1 MGAAVETQGMEACMS
16 IRLIAYLSA
25 AALAAVVLAYGL
37 GRWQGSAAERRACE
51 AELHA
56 AELTAE
62 RQARESERKAQ
73 EAQNAIVQDYERQ
86 VADYKR
92 TIDSYID
99 ADRLSDT
106 STCPKLSKP
115 SGTQPSLVCYTRA
128 DIQRK
133 VAESLALA
141 AECDEIAIRYKAVVK
156 AYQSA
161 YGAKE
166 E

>member
-1 MGAAVETQGMEACMS
+1 MGAAVETQGVEAGMS

-37 GRWQGSAAERRACE
+37 GRWQGSAAERKACE

-73 EAQNAIVQDYERQ
+73 EAQNAIVEDYERQ

-99 ADRLSDT
+99 TDRLSGT
-106 STCPKLSKP
+106 STCKDLPRA
-115 SGTQPSLVCYTRA
+115 SGTQPGLVCYTKS
-128 DIQRK
+128 DISRK

-156 AYQSA
+156 AYGALS
-161 YGAKE
+161 AKE

>member
-1 MGAAVETQGMEACMS
+1 MS

-25 AALAAVVLAYGL
+25 AALAAVVLAYAV
-37 GRWQGSAAERRACE
+37 GRFQGSAAERRACE
-51 AELHA
+51 AEIHA

-62 RQARESERKAQ
+62 RQARDAERRAQ
-73 EAQNAIVQDYERQ
+73 EAQNGIIQDYEHQ
-86 VADYKR
+86 IADYRR
-92 TIDSYID
+92 TVDAYVD

-106 STCPKLSKP
+106 STCPKLPKAP
-115 SGTQPSLVCYTRA
+115 GAVSGLVCYTRA

-133 VAESLALA
+133 VAESLAVG
-141 AECDEIAIRYKAVVK
+141 AECDQLAIRYKALVK

-161 YGAKE
+161 YSAKE

>member
-1 MGAAVETQGMEACMS
+1 MQ
-16 IRLIAYLSA
+16 IRLIAYIVTA
-25 AALAAVVLAYGL
+25 AIAAVVLAYGL

-51 AELHA
+51 AEIHA

-62 RQARESERKAQ
+62 RQARETERKAQ
-73 EAQNAIVQDYERQ
+73 EAQNGIIQDYEHQ
-86 VADYKR
+86 IADYRR
-92 TIDSYID
+92 TVDAYVD

-106 STCPKLSKP
+106 STCKDLPRAP
-115 SGTQPSLVCYTRA
+115 SAQPDLICYTKS

-161 YGAKE
+161 YSAKE

>member
-1 MGAAVETQGMEACMS
+1 MFNF
-16 IRLIAYLSA
+16 RLIACFSA
-25 AALAAVVLAYGL
+25 AAIAAVVLAYGL
-37 GRWQGSAAERRACE
+37 GRWQGSTAERKVCE
-51 AELHA
+51 AEIHA

-62 RQARESERKAQ
+62 RRAREAERKAQ
-73 EAQNAIVQDYERQ
+73 EAQNAIVQDYEHQ
-86 VADYKR
+86 IADYRR
-92 TIDSYID
+92 TVDAYVD
-99 ADRLSDT
+99 ADSLRDSRK
-106 STCPKLSKP
+106 CPAVP
-115 SGTQPSLVCYTRA
+115 RASGAQPGLVCYTKS

>member
-1 MGAAVETQGMEACMS
+1 MS
-16 IRLIAYLSA
+16 IRLIASLTA
-25 AALAAVVLAYGL
+25 AAIAAVVLAYGL
-37 GRWQGSAAERRACE
+37 GRWQGSAAERKACE

-73 EAQNAIVQDYERQ
+73 EAQNAIVEDYERQ

-99 ADRLSDT
+99 TDRLSDT
-106 STCPKLSKP
+106 STCKDLPKP
-115 SGTQPSLVCYTRA
+115 SGAQPGLVCYTRA

-133 VAESLALA
+133 ISESLALA

-156 AYQSA
+156 AYGALS
-161 YGAKE
+161 AKE

>member
-1 MGAAVETQGMEACMS
+1 MS
-16 IRLIAYLSA
+16 IRLIAYIA
-25 AALAAVVLAYGL
+25 AAAIAAVCIAYAV
-37 GRWQGSAAERRACE
+37 GRFQGSAAERRACE
-51 AELHA
+51 AEIHA
-56 AELTAE
+56 AELPAE

-106 STCPKLSKP
+106 STCKDLPRA
-115 SGTQPSLVCYTRA
+115 SGAQPGLVCYTKS
-128 DIQRK
+128 DISRK

-156 AYQSA
+156 AYGALS
-161 YGAKE
+161 AKE

>member
-1 MGAAVETQGMEACMS
+1 MS

-25 AALAAVVLAYGL
+25 AAIAAVVLAYSL
-37 GRWQGSAAERRACE
+37 GRFQGSAAERRACE
-51 AELHA
+51 AEIHA

-62 RQARESERKAQ
+62 RQARETERKAQ

-92 TIDSYID
+92 TIDSYVD

-106 STCPKLSKP
+106 STCKDLPRA
-115 SGTQPSLVCYTRA
+115 SGAQPGAVCYSRA

-141 AECDEIAIRYKAVVK
+141 AECDQLAIRYGALVK
-156 AYQSA
+156 AYNA
-161 YGAKE
+161 R
-166 E
+166 

>member
-1 MGAAVETQGMEACMS
+1 MFNF
-16 IRLIAYLSA
+16 RLIAYLSA
-25 AALAAVVLAYGL
+25 AALAAVVLAYGI

-51 AELHA
+51 AEIHA

-62 RQARESERKAQ
+62 RQARETERKAQ
-73 EAQNAIVQDYERQ
+73 EVQNAIITDYERQ

-92 TIDSYID
+92 TIDSYVD
-99 ADRLSDT
+99 ADSLSDARK
-106 STCPKLSKP
+106 CPAVPKP
-115 SGTQPSLVCYTRA
+115 SGAESGLVCYSRA

-141 AECDEIAIRYKAVVK
+141 AECDEIAIRYKALVK

>member
-1 MGAAVETQGMEACMS
+1 MQ
-16 IRLIAYLSA
+16 IRLIAYIA
-25 AALAAVVLAYGL
+25 AAAIAAVCIAYAI

-51 AELHA
+51 AEIHA

-62 RQARESERKAQ
+62 RQARETERKAQ
-73 EAQNAIVQDYERQ
+73 EAQNGIIQDYEHQ
-86 VADYKR
+86 IADYRR

-106 STCPKLSKP
+106 STCKDLPRA
-115 SGTQPSLVCYTRA
+115 SGTQPGLVCYTRA

-133 VAESLALA
+133 VAESMAIA
-141 AECDEIAIRYKAVVK
+141 AECDEIAIRYKALVK

>member
-1 MGAAVETQGMEACMS
+1 MLNF
-16 IRLIAYLSA
+16 RLIAYLSA
-25 AALAAVVLAYGL
+25 AALAAVVLAYGI
-37 GRWQGSAAERRACE
+37 GRYQGSAAERRACE
-51 AELHA
+51 AEIHA
-56 AELTAE
+56 AELMAE
-62 RQARESERKAQ
+62 RQARDAERKAQ
-73 EAQNAIVQDYERQ
+73 EAQNAIVEDYERQ

-92 TIDSYID
+92 TIDSYVD
-99 ADRLSDT
+99 TDRLSDT
-106 STCPKLSKP
+106 STCPKLPKA
-115 SGTQPSLVCYTRA
+115 SGAEPGLVCYTRA

-141 AECDEIAIRYKAVVK
+141 AECDEIAIRYKALVK

>member
-1 MGAAVETQGMEACMS
+1 MGAAVETQGMEARMS
-16 IRLIAYLSA
+16 IRLIACLSA
-25 AALAAVVLAYGL
+25 AALAAVALAYGL
-37 GRWQGSAAERRACE
+37 GRWQGAAAERRACE

-56 AELTAE
+56 TELTAE

-73 EAQNAIVQDYERQ
+73 EAQNAIVEDYERQ

-99 ADRLSDT
+99 ADSLSDT
-106 STCPKLSKP
+106 STCKDLPRAP
-115 SGTQPSLVCYTRA
+115 GAQPGLVCYTKS
-128 DIQRK
+128 DISRK

>member
-1 MGAAVETQGMEACMS
+1 MS
-16 IRLIAYLSA
+16 LRLIACLSA
-25 AALAAVVLAYGL
+25 AALAAGALAYSI

-51 AELHA
+51 AEIHA

-62 RQARESERKAQ
+62 RQARETERKAQ

-106 STCPKLSKP
+106 STCKYLPRA
-115 SGTQPSLVCYTRA
+115 SGAQPGLVCYTRA

-141 AECDEIAIRYKAVVK
+141 AECDQLAIRYRALVR
-156 AYQSA
+156 AYESA
-161 YGAKE
+161 GAQR
-166 E
+166 

>member
-1 MGAAVETQGMEACMS
+1 MINV
-16 IRLIAYLSA
+16 RLIAYLSA

-62 RQARESERKAQ
+62 RQARKTERRAQ
-73 EAQNAIVQDYERQ
+73 EAQNGIIQDYEHQ
-86 VADYKR
+86 IADYRR
-92 TIDSYID
+92 TVDAYVD
-99 ADRLSDT
+99 ADRLSDARK
-106 STCPKLSKP
+106 CPAVPKP
-115 SGTQPSLVCYTRA
+115 SGAESSLVCYTRA
-128 DIQRK
+128 DISRK

-141 AECDEIAIRYKAVVK
+141 AECDEIAIRYKALVK

-161 YGAKE
+161 YSAKE

>member
-1 MGAAVETQGMEACMS
+1 MLNF
-16 IRLIAYLSA
+16 RLIAYLSA
-25 AALAAVVLAYGL
+25 AAIAAVVLAYGI
-37 GRWQGSAAERRACE
+37 GRYQGSAAERRACE
-51 AELHA
+51 AEIHA

-73 EAQNAIVQDYERQ
+73 EAQNAIVQDYEHQ
-86 VADYKR
+86 IADYKR
-92 TIDSYID
+92 SIDSYVD

-106 STCPKLSKP
+106 STCKDLPRAP
-115 SGTQPSLVCYTRA
+115 GAQPGLVCYSRT

-141 AECDEIAIRYKAVVK
+141 AECDEIAIRYKALVK

-161 YGAKE
+161 YSAKE

>member
-1 MGAAVETQGMEACMS
+1 MQ
-16 IRLIAYLSA
+16 IRLIVYIAA
-25 AALAAVVLAYGL
+25 AALAAVVLAYGI

-51 AELHA
+51 AEIHT

-62 RQARESERKAQ
+62 WQARESERKAQ
-73 EAQNAIVQDYERQ
+73 EAQNGIIQDYEHQ
-86 VADYKR
+86 IADYRR

-106 STCPKLSKP
+106 STCPDVPKR
-115 SGTQPSLVCYTRA
+115 SGAQPGLVCYTKS
-128 DIQRK
+128 DISRK

-156 AYQSA
+156 AYGALS
-161 YGAKE
+161 AKE

>member
-1 MGAAVETQGMEACMS
+1 MS
-16 IRLIAYLSA
+16 LRLIACLSA
-25 AALAAVVLAYGL
+25 AAIAAVCVAYAV
-37 GRWQGSAAERRACE
+37 GRFQGSAAERRACE
-51 AELHA
+51 AEIHA

-62 RQARESERKAQ
+62 RQARDAERKAQ
-73 EAQNAIVQDYERQ
+73 EAQNAIVEDYERQ

-106 STCPKLSKP
+106 STCPKLP
-115 SGTQPSLVCYTRA
+115 RASGAQPRAVCYTRA

-141 AECDEIAIRYKAVVK
+141 AECDEIAIRYKAVVR
-156 AYQSA
+156 AYESVRA
-161 YGAKE
+161 DR
-166 E
+166 

>member
-1 MGAAVETQGMEACMS
+1 MINARLVAC
-16 IRLIAYLSA
+16 LSA
-25 AALAAVVLAYGL
+25 AALAAVCVAYAA

-51 AELHA
+51 AEIHA

-62 RQARESERKAQ
+62 RQARETERKAQ
-73 EAQNAIVQDYERQ
+73 EAQNAIVQDYEHQ
-86 VADYKR
+86 IADYKR

-106 STCPKLSKP
+106 STCKDLPRA
-115 SGTQPSLVCYTRA
+115 SGARPGLVCYTRA

-141 AECDEIAIRYKAVVK
+141 AECDQLAIRYRALVR
-156 AYQSA
+156 AYESVRA
-161 YGAKE
+161 DR
-166 E
+166 

>member
-1 MGAAVETQGMEACMS
+1 MLNF
-16 IRLIAYLSA
+16 RLIAYISA
-25 AALAAVVLAYGL
+25 AALAAVCVAYAV
-37 GRWQGSAAERRACE
+37 GRYQGSASERRACE
-51 AELHA
+51 AEIHA

-73 EAQNAIVQDYERQ
+73 EAQNAIVTDYERQ

-106 STCPKLSKP
+106 STCPKLPKA
-115 SGTQPSLVCYTRA
+115 SGTQPGAVCYTRT
-128 DIQRK
+128 DIQGK

-141 AECDEIAIRYKAVVK
+141 AECDELAIRYKAVVR
-156 AYQSA
+156 AYESA
-161 YGAKE
+161 YSAKE

>member
-1 MGAAVETQGMEACMS
+1 MSLRLVAC
-16 IRLIAYLSA
+16 LSA
-25 AALAAVVLAYGL
+25 AALAAVALAYGL
-37 GRWQGSAAERRACE
+37 GRLQGSAAERKACE
-51 AELHA
+51 AEIHA

-92 TIDSYID
+92 TIDAYVD
-99 ADRLSDT
+99 ADSLSDT
-106 STCPKLSKP
+106 STCKDLPRAP
-115 SGTQPSLVCYTRA
+115 GAQPGLVCYTKS
-128 DIQRK
+128 DISRK

-141 AECDEIAIRYKAVVK
+141 AECDQLAIKYKAVVK

>member
-1 MGAAVETQGMEACMS
+1 MS
-16 IRLIAYLSA
+16 IRLIACLSA
-25 AALAAVVLAYGL
+25 TAIAAVVLAYGL
-37 GRWQGSAAERRACE
+37 GRWQGSTAERSACE
-51 AELHA
+51 AEIHA

-62 RQARESERKAQ
+62 RQARDAERKAQ
-73 EAQNAIVQDYERQ
+73 EAQNAIVEDYERQ

-106 STCPKLSKP
+106 STCPDVPAKA
-115 SGTQPSLVCYTRA
+115 GAQPGLVCYSRA

-141 AECDEIAIRYKAVVK
+141 EECDQLAIKYKAVVK

>member
-1 MGAAVETQGMEACMS
+1 MS
-16 IRLIAYLSA
+16 IRFIAYLSA
-25 AALAAVVLAYGL
+25 AAIAAVCIAYAV

-51 AELHA
+51 AEIHA
-56 AELTAE
+56 AELTAV

-73 EAQNAIVQDYERQ
+73 EAQNAIVTVYERQ

-92 TIDSYID
+92 TIDSYVD
-99 ADRLSDT
+99 ADSLSDT
-106 STCPKLSKP
+106 STCPKLPKA
-115 SGTQPSLVCYTRA
+115 SGAQPGAVCYTRA

-141 AECDEIAIRYKAVVK
+141 AECDEIAIRYKALVK